1 MKYTGQFSN
10 IENHTYYINITT
22 NGDSSKTKEIKLG
35 DTPLTTSYEGGD
47 DYIYKQVKYSSTTIK
62 IL

>member
-22 NGDSSKTKEIKLG
+22 DGDSSKTKEMFRKIK
-35 DTPLTTSYEGGD
+35 PKSKNLTLV
-47 DYIYKQVKYSSTTIK
+47 I
-62 IL
+62 